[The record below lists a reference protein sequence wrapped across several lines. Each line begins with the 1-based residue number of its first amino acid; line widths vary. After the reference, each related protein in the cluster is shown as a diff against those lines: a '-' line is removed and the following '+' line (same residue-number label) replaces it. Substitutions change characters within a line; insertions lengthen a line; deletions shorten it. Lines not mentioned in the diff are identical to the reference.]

1 MGMVQYQAGDDRPGG
16 GLLTFTHLDLGV
28 TGRIA
33 KPSPGRLYGW
43 QLGNNGAAAAYV
55 KLYNKATA
63 PTQAD
68 TPLLTIRIPAG
79 GAVTFTSAIG
89 VGFTAGISA
98 RGVTAPADNSVA
110 APAANDLVV
119 ALFYV

>member
-1 MGMVQYQAGDDRPGG
+1 MGTSQFQAADDRPGG
-16 GLLTFTHLDLGV
+16 GLLAFAHLDLGV

-33 KPSPGRLYGW
+33 KPLPGRLYG
-43 QLGNNGAAAAYV
+43 LLVSNAGAAAAYV

-68 TPLLTIRIPAG
+68 TPVMTIRVPAAG
-79 GAVTFTSAIG
+79 SVAYDSTIG

-98 RGVTAPADNSVA
+98 RAVTGVADSSTA
-110 APAANDLVV
+110 APAANDVV
-119 ALFYV
+119 AALFYA